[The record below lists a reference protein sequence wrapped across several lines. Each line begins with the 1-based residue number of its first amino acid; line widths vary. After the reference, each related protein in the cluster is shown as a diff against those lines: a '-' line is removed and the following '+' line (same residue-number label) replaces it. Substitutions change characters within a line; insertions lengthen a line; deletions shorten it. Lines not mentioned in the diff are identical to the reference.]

1 LRFHRQSTGRSLV
14 DFGNLFDSV
23 LSLYAGRITAQQV
36 TVYKRY
42 HQKQPFW
49 GLAGDLRQVLV
60 NLSGNALDALD
71 DQRTLHL
78 RVAELGVSEDA
89 PLGEIRITVAD
100 PGRGMTP
107 ETLSKLFEPFYTT
120 KQDTGTGLGLWVSQ
134 GILEKHNG
142 RIRVRSRQAPGSSG
156 SIFAV
161 YLPRDLEEAGA
172 GS

>member
-1 LRFHRQSTGRSLV
+1 M

-42 HQKQPFW
+42 RQKQPFL

-60 NLSGNALDALD
+60 NLVGNALDALD

-78 RVAELGVSEDA
+78 RVAELEVSEDA

-107 ETLSKLFEPFYTT
+107 QTLSKLFEPFYTT
-120 KQDTGTGLGLWVSQ
+120 KQDTGTGLGLWGQ
-134 GILEKHNG
+134 PGH
-142 RIRVRSRQAPGSSG
+142 SR
-156 SIFAV
+156 
-161 YLPRDLEEAGA
+161 EAQWQDTN
-172 GS
+172 